1 MINIF
6 VANIFRY
13 IHLLLIFYVFT
24 GFIITPIKY
33 LKYYIFM
40 LILIFLDW
48 NDSDGQCI
56 LTGLEHRFRT
66 GKCNKKSARYEN
78 APEFFRPLINKLF
91 NLNLSRD
98 ESDRLNNFIFMLCL
112 LFAFIRYMKHSIL
125 ISVH

>member
-6 VANIFRY
+6 VANIISY
-13 IHLLLIFYVFT
+13 IHLLLMFYVFT

-112 LFAFIRYMKHSIL
+112 LFAFIRYIKHSIL
-125 ISVH
+125 ITN

>member
-33 LKYYIFM
+33 LKYYIYM
-40 LILIFLDW
+40 LIFIFLDW
-48 NDSDGQCI
+48 NDSDGQCT

-66 GKCNKKSARYEN
+66 GKCNKKSAKDEN
-78 APEFFRPLINKLF
+78 APEFFRPLMNKLF

-98 ESDRLNNFIFMLCL
+98 ESDRLNNFTFMLCL
-112 LFAFIRYMKHSIL
+112 LFAFIRLSHNSVL
-125 ISVH
+125 LSVH